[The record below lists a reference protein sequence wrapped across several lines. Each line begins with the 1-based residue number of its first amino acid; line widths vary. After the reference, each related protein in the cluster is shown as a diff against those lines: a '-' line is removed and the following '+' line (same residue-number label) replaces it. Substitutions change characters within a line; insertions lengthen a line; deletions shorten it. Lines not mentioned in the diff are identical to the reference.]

1 MAWVLLI
8 PLLPA
13 LTFAVMAPM
22 SRRVRTT
29 WRWLPLAA
37 MSVSLVLSLLAF
49 ARVWPGGSQTPTFH
63 ATTVLARLGGV
74 PLSVGIQLDPVSVM
88 MLLVVTIVGVCV
100 QVYSL
105 GYMHRDERQGWY
117 FAVLA
122 LFSAAMLLLVLA
134 DDFLL
139 LYMSWEVM
147 GLCSYLLIGFWHEQ
161 EAPRL
166 AAIKAFLTTRV
177 GDVGFAIG
185 LAVMWASARTFDFS
199 VVLHG
204 FPFGTAIATMIALGL
219 LFGAMG
225 KSAQVPLHVWLP
237 DAMAGP
243 TPASALI
250 HAATMVAAGVYLVAR
265 SLPIFEQAA
274 PWVLEAVLVIGI
286 LTALTGGVLALVQ
299 YDIKKILAYS
309 TISQLGYM
317 FIVLG
322 AGAEGAA
329 LFHLMTHAFF
339 KSLLFLGAGV
349 IIHATH
355 TQDIRE
361 MGGLRRAMPWTTATF
376 LVGAL
381 ALSGV
386 YPFSGFWSKDDI
398 LTTLWTSGHLVAF
411 WFALGIAALTAF
423 YMTRLCVRVFG
434 DNACSLAREG
444 HNEMLAPMALLAAI
458 TAVVGFSSQTFAH
471 FLLGETQAPL
481 NLTIAL
487 TGTAFALGGIALGVW
502 VYLFHGVDT
511 DRLKV
516 RVPYVYAAL
525 QHKLYFDLVYDR
537 VFVGGFRSLSAWL
550 AGFDR
555 TVIDGAVNG
564 AAQLWSAT
572 ATTLWRGDV
581 ILIDGAVN
589 GVGALVRG
597 AGARAREIETGR
609 LQTYQRLALAVLL
622 LLLVLSVV
630 LLRGA

>member
-1 MAWVLLI
+1 
-8 PLLPA
+8 
-13 LTFAVMAPM
+13 
-22 SRRVRTT
+22 
-29 WRWLPLAA
+29 
-37 MSVSLVLSLLAF
+37 
-49 ARVWPGGSQTPTFH
+49 
-63 ATTVLARLGGV
+63 
-74 PLSVGIQLDPVSVM
+74 
-88 MLLVVTIVGVCV
+88 
-100 QVYSL
+100 
-105 GYMHRDERQGWY
+105 
-117 FAVLA
+117 
-122 LFSAAMLLLVLA
+122 
-134 DDFLL
+134 
-139 LYMSWEVM
+139 M

-185 LAVMWASARTFDFS
+185 LAIMWANARTFDFS

-322 AGAEGAA
+322 AGGAGAA

-361 MGGLRRAMPWTTATF
+361 MGGLRRAMPWTTVTF

-398 LTTLWTSGHLVAF
+398 LTTLWSSGHLVAF
-411 WFALGIAALTAF
+411 WFALGVAALTAF

-444 HNEMLAPMALLAAI
+444 HREMLAPMVLLAAI
-458 TAVVGFSSQTFAH
+458 TTVVGFSSQTFAH

-487 TGTAFALGGIALGVW
+487 TGTGFALGGIAVGLW

-525 QHKLYFDLVYDR
+525 QQKLYFDLVYDR
-537 VFVGGFRSLSAWL
+537 VFVDGFRTVSAWL
-550 AGFDR
+550 AAFDL

-564 AAQLWSAT
+564 AARVWSSA
-572 ATTLWRGDV
+572 AAALGRGDV
-581 ILIDGAVN
+581 SIIDGAVN
-589 GVGALVRG
+589 GVGSLVKR
-597 AGARAREIETGR
+597 AGARARDIETGR
-609 LQTYQRLALAVLL
+609 LQTYQRLALGGLL
-622 LLLVLSVV
+622 VLLVLSIV